1 MKKALSIIISIL
13 FALILVINLIAAFN
27 IPIFGIKIFKV
38 ASGSMEPTLLVNNLI
53 LVKESSKYN
62 IGDIVTYKYDDSY
75 ITHRIVSIDNE
86 EIITKGDANNTEDE
100 GINVTDIKGKVILS
114 GGILNIVI
122 DYKFVIIGFMLTI
135 YLITYYLDSN
145 EEIKIE
151 K

>member
-86 EIITKGDANNTEDE
+86 EIITKGDANNTEDNPFNKNL
-100 GINVTDIKGKVILS
+100 IVGKYLCSVPFSNLMNLLFARPYVYIWITMLI
-114 GGILNIVI
+114 GA
-122 DYKFVIIGFMLTI
+122 FVIIQF
-135 YLITYYLDSN
+135 
-145 EEIKIE
+145 K